1 MFYPSR
7 HSGLSLIYMNL
18 GLKSYI
24 TSSFFAHR
32 YLQCGFG
39 LEFLY
44 VRDTLFASP
53 NLLIFSLFCAP
64 GRLIFVAASVGS
76 LALSFYLIPPIG
88 VTVGRWPGGRRE
100 RSEPQDHSFPLTK
113 AQFPQ
118 DGSLWE
124 LLSLYSDHWPSLFF
138 FRIWADHSSMLLLGR
153 MLHCLTCCS

>member
-64 GRLIFVAASVGS
+64 GRLIFVGCISGFPCSVFLFDSTNRSNCRKMARWEKGTVRATGS
-76 LALSFYLIPPIG
+76 
-88 VTVGRWPGGRRE
+88 
-100 RSEPQDHSFPLTK
+100 
-113 AQFPQ
+113 QFPTNQ
-118 DGSLWE
+118 GPIPARWLP
-124 LLSLYSDHWPSLFF
+124 LRATLSVF
-138 FRIWADHSSMLLLGR
+138 
-153 MLHCLTCCS
+153 